1 MNDFIW
7 FLIVGVMFVGLGLVF
22 IWLGLA
28 IWKKQRTD
36 LIIRHHMDKVADKDK
51 QAYCR
56 LFGIGCLAAG
66 TGFAVSGICI
76 PFTADLISWIPMAA
90 GLAGGIL
97 LMAAAVIR
105 YNH

>member
-66 TGFAVSGICI
+66 TGFAVSGICM
-76 PFTADLISWIPMAA
+76 FFSAGLFSWIPLTA
-90 GLAGGIL
+90 GLAAGIF
-97 LMAAAVIR
+97 LMAAAVIK
-105 YNH
+105 YNR